1 MKEVKEAEMETSLD
15 DERAQRD
22 IIKVQHIL
30 KDQTCDGQVLE
41 SGMWCG
47 GKQEHKD
54 EVTGLQCYAKEFGFF
69 RTHSEHSNVWQV
81 LLEDN
86 AGHSLECGLEKSGIS
101 NGMKGNQNER
111 LFGKERDRYVL
122 WTKLWAPPPHTQ
134 IPCWSPNPQ
143 CDGVW
148 RWGLWELIRFR
159 WSPWSDLDITS
170 LLRWPK
176 DDGIGSSGSYWTI
189 KITRSFSH
197 KLLSR

>member
-1 MKEVKEAEMETSLD
+1 MGSQELDMTEQLKYHQEKELIQFWSHPGWVKKKNVIHVKEVKEAEMETSLD

-54 EVTGLQCYAKEFGFF
+54 EVTGLQCYVKEFGFF

-101 NGMKGNQNER
+101 NGMRGNQN
-111 LFGKERDRYVL
+111 
-122 WTKLWAPPPHTQ
+122 
-134 IPCWSPNPQ
+134 
-143 CDGVW
+143 
-148 RWGLWELIRFR
+148 
-159 WSPWSDLDITS
+159 
-170 LLRWPK
+170 
-176 DDGIGSSGSYWTI
+176 
-189 KITRSFSH
+189 
-197 KLLSR
+197 